1 MSFSHFLAF
10 GFGRDFARM
19 STSEFIYPGQTLAP
33 RQGRSRATVDA
44 ILEAAAQV
52 LEAQGSPGFTTD
64 AVATRAGVS
73 IGTLYRYFADKQAI
87 LTALA
92 WRDQRSRPADMMEHA
107 NLDALIITGA
117 EPKTADLRDEVYWPE
132 LTHLIDDALRLELRV
147 LCSCLASHVAVQHL
161 TGLTRRKRKEKL
173 SGVFDFEVQRGHPL
187 AQALGHRLTTPH
199 SRWNSLD
206 QTDLAL
212 IGAEILSL
220 SDDEVDAFTLPQ
232 APDWLCLQG
241 HPEYEP
247 DTLVR
252 EFR

>member
-1 MSFSHFLAF
+1 MSFSHFPAF

-92 WRDQRSRPADMMEHA
+92 WREKARVDGAVLKALSEPDGTLAPDRAAIRAFLQAFDGRTGVRRAALQTLMDTAEASELAKGFEPMEAQMRDAQGKPLPPLRAFVLSR
-107 NLDALIITGA
+107 ALHGA
-117 EPKTADLRDEVYWPE
+117 MRAAVLERPE
-132 LTHLIDDALRLELRV
+132 L
-147 LCSCLASHVAVQHL
+147 LADP
-161 TGLTRRKRKEKL
+161 E
-173 SGVFDFEVQRGHPL
+173 FE
-187 AQALGHRLTTPH
+187 
-199 SRWNSLD
+199 N
-206 QTDLAL
+206 
-212 IGAEILSL
+212 E
-220 SDDEVDAFTLPQ
+220 
-232 APDWLCLQG
+232 
-241 HPEYEP
+241 
-247 DTLVR
+247 LVR
-252 EFR
+252 LARRVASETGPANT